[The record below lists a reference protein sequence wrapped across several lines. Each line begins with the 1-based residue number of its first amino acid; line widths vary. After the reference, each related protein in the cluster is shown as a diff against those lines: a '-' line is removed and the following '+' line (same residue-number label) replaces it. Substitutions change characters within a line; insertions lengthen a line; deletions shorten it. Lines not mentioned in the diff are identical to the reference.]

1 MAAIKTITTQKYD
14 YMQGKPGADFAD
26 IIPVIS
32 SFTEYDKDGHTL
44 TEITYMSSGIVEQKW
59 EYKYN
64 DKGLLIEEILIN
76 DEDIV
81 DEKKAYEYNNKD
93 QRVKEFLIYQDE
105 SYDTTEYI
113 YDDEGNLLEKIT
125 VDSDGALESRKE
137 MKYENS
143 KMICEISYDAES
155 NILNKVNYKHDEK
168 GNEIEI
174 TRFNAGENKTIRTE
188 FVFNEEG
195 KRVETLTYNSKEEL
209 IARSEYEED
218 NKGQLIKSIEEDRFN
233 YSSTTIAY
241 DERGNITEQLE
252 TNKAG
257 ELNSRINRKFDENN
271 NLIEVAVT
279 IDRHGKALNQNYV
292 ILYQY
297 EYYE

>member
-1 MAAIKTITTQKYD
+1 
-14 YMQGKPGADFAD
+14 MQGKVGADFAD
-26 IIPVIS
+26 IVPVIS

-64 DKGLLIEEILIN
+64 NKGLLIEEILIN
-76 DEDIV
+76 DEGMV

-105 SYDTTEYI
+105 SFDTTEYI
-113 YDDEGNLLEKIT
+113 YDSEGNLLGKTT
-125 VDSDGALESRKE
+125 VDSDAALESKKE
-137 MKYENS
+137 MKYENN
-143 KMICEISYDAES
+143 KIICEISYDADGK
-155 NILNKVNYKHDEK
+155 ILNEVNYKYDEK

-174 TRFNAGENKTIRTE
+174 SRFNAEENKTIRTE
-188 FVFNEEG
+188 FVFNEVG
-195 KRVETLTYNSKEEL
+195 KIVETLTYNSNEEL
-209 IARSEYEED
+209 IARSEHEED
-218 NKGQLIKSIEEDRFN
+218 SKGQLIKSIEEDRFN
-233 YSSTTIAY
+233 YSVTTIAY
-241 DERGNITEQLE
+241 DEKGNITEQVE

-257 ELNSRINRKFDENN
+257 ELNSRMCRQFDENN

-292 ILYQY
+292 IQYLY
-297 EYYE
+297 EYFE